1 MSVTFSYFCVGW
13 TGLLCPCV
21 LFGRNTEAVMGVPW
35 TIPCTCHAVCVE
47 GGIALAILT
56 AAFHGVITPAVSC
69 MTGWVVC
76 TALTS
81 SSREVLQKKYHLMVR
96 NVLVLQ

>member
-1 MSVTFSYFCVGW
+1 M
-13 TGLLCPCV
+13 

-35 TIPCTCHAVCVE
+35 TIPCTCHAVFVE
-47 GGIALAILT
+47 GGIALAILFLT